1 MCDKSSYRDC
11 AQMIVGVCSCGE
23 QNRLCEPAPYKTAYE
38 LLMEK
43 KRTMEK
49 KKNDNVTM
57 WFTETKCNLCDHD
70 IYTDGKLYWCS
81 GSCRQNG
88 MQTPD
93 DKNYMGFISDL
104 IR

>member
-1 MCDKSSYRDC
+1 MSDK
-11 AQMIVGVCSCGE
+11 CSFRGDVRPP
-23 QNRLCEPAPYKTAYE
+23 QTAYE
-38 LLMEK
+38 LLMKK
-43 KRTMEK
+43 KRIEG
-49 KKNDNVTM
+49 VTM

-81 GSCRQNG
+81 RSCRQNG